1 MPTTPAQRKFDVLN
15 DILKEMGGVLIAFS
29 GGVDSTFL
37 ASAAYQTLGK
47 RALAVTGRSVTLA
60 QSEFI
65 ESIHLAEHIGIRHHI
80 VDTAEIKVE
89 EFGNNPPNRCYYC
102 KKELYTILRDVAA
115 EEGLSFI
122 VDGSNAD
129 DRGDHRPGMK
139 AARELEVRS
148 PLMEAGFT
156 KSEIRELSKEMGL
169 PTWDKPAMACL
180 SSRFPY
186 GDKITPGKIS
196 QVEKAE
202 ASLRSL
208 GFRQLR
214 VRHHG
219 TIARIEIPKNEIPA
233 LFENGLAGEVIKLTK
248 EAGFSYVTLDLEGFR
263 SGSMNEPLFKKKP
276 LPVAIL
282 S

>member
-1 MPTTPAQRKFDVLN
+1 VPSTPAQLKLDILN
-15 DILKEMGGVLIAFS
+15 NILKEMGNVLIAFS

-37 ASAAYQTLGK
+37 ASAAHQILGK
-47 RALAVTGRSVTLA
+47 RALAVTGKSVTLA

-65 ESIHLAEHIGIRHHI
+65 ESIQLAEHIGIRHRI

-89 EFGNNPPNRCYYC
+89 SFGNNPPNRCYYC
-102 KKELYTILRDVAA
+102 KNELYTILRNVAI
-115 EEGLSFI
+115 EENLSFI

-169 PTWDKPAMACL
+169 STWDKPAMACL

-186 GDKITPGKIS
+186 GDKITPEKIS

-202 ASLRSL
+202 ASLRAL

-214 VRHHG
+214 VRHHD
-219 TIARIEIPKNEIPA
+219 TIARIEIPRDEIPT
-233 LFENGLAGEVIKLTK
+233 LFENGLADEVIKLTK
-248 EAGFSYVTLDLEGFR
+248 DAGFSYVTLDLEGFR
-263 SGSMNEPLFKKKP
+263 SGSMNEPLLNKKP

>member
-1 MPTTPAQRKFDVLN
+1 MSTTPAQAKFEILKN
-15 DILKEMGGVLIAFS
+15 ILKEMGGVLIAFS

-37 ASAAYQTLGK
+37 ASAAHQTLGK
-47 RALAVTGRSVTLA
+47 RALAVTGKSVTLA
-60 QSEFI
+60 QSEFL
-65 ESIHLAEHIGIRHHI
+65 ESIDLAEHIGIRHRI
-80 VDTAEIKVE
+80 IDTAEIKVE

-102 KKELYTILRDVAA
+102 KNELYTILRSVAD
-115 EEGLSFI
+115 EEGLAFI

-156 KSEIRELSKEMGL
+156 KSEIREISKEMGL

-186 GDKITPGKIS
+186 GDKITPEKIS

-202 ASLRSL
+202 ASLRAL

-214 VRHHG
+214 VRHHD
-219 TIARIEIPKNEIPA
+219 TIARIEIPNDEIPM
-233 LFENGLAGEVIKLTK
+233 LLENGLLDEVVRLTK
-248 EAGFSYVTLDLEGFR
+248 EAGFSYATLDLEGFR
-263 SGSMNEPLFKKKP
+263 SGSMNEPLYNKKL
-276 LPVAIL
+276 LPVALL

>member
-1 MPTTPAQRKFDVLN
+1 
-15 DILKEMGGVLIAFS
+15 MGGVLIAFS

-37 ASAAYQTLGK
+37 ASAAHQTLGK
-47 RALAVTGRSVTLA
+47 RALAVTGKSVTLA
-60 QSEFI
+60 QSEFL
-65 ESIHLAEHIGIRHHI
+65 ESIDLAEHIGIRHRI
-80 VDTAEIKVE
+80 IDTAEIKVE

-102 KKELYTILRDVAA
+102 KNELYTILRSVAD
-115 EEGLSFI
+115 EEGLAFI

-156 KSEIRELSKEMGL
+156 KSEIREISKEMGL

-186 GDKITPGKIS
+186 GDKITPEKIS

-202 ASLRSL
+202 ASLRAL

-214 VRHHG
+214 VRHHD
-219 TIARIEIPKNEIPA
+219 TIARIEIPNDEIPM
-233 LFENGLAGEVIKLTK
+233 LLENGLLDEVVRLTK
-248 EAGFSYVTLDLEGFR
+248 EAGFSYATLDLEGFR
-263 SGSMNEPLFKKKP
+263 SGSMNEPLYNKK
-276 LPVAIL
+276 LLAVALL

>member
-1 MPTTPAQRKFDVLN
+1 MPTAPAQQKFDILN
-15 DILKEMGGVLIAFS
+15 KILKEMGGVLIAFS

-37 ASAAYQTLGK
+37 ASAAHQTLGK

-65 ESIHLAEHIGIRHHI
+65 ESIQLAEHIGIRHRI

-102 KKELYTILRDVAA
+102 KNELYTILRDVAA
-115 EEGLSFI
+115 EEGLPFI
-122 VDGSNAD
+122 LDGSNAD
-129 DRGDHRPGMK
+129 DKGDHRPGMK
-139 AARELEVRS
+139 AARDLEVRS

-186 GDKITPGKIS
+186 GDKITPEKIS

-202 ASLRSL
+202 ASLRAL

-219 TIARIEIPKNEIPA
+219 TIARIEIPEDEIPA
-233 LFENGLAGEVIKLTK
+233 LFENSLAGEVIKRIK
-248 EAGFSYVTLDLEGFR
+248 DAGFSYVTLDLEGFR
-263 SGSMNEPLFKKKP
+263 SGSMNEPLFNKKP
-276 LPVAIL
+276 LPVAIF